1 MKILRI
7 KASGLPLFNEELDIK
22 FYSTQRVSDDDRTS
36 LIEISKKP
44 ALYLN
49 PSTVFIGINASG
61 KTSVLKVLEFS
72 LRMLNS
78 EPINHISVKS
88 ILGNCEKAQFEQ
100 YFLDVNNNI
109 CLLKTIISSNRTIT
123 GEINYSIVYEEFY
136 EKSLDSV
143 SGRKYLCDFD
153 SIEPKEIRN
162 NTEMYLSD
170 DVSIVIGHNKAA
182 ADSTLR

>member
-88 ILGNCEKAQFEQ
+88 ILGNCEKAQF
-100 YFLDVNNNI
+100 
-109 CLLKTIISSNRTIT
+109 
-123 GEINYSIVYEEFY
+123 
-136 EKSLDSV
+136 
-143 SGRKYLCDFD
+143 
-153 SIEPKEIRN
+153 
-162 NTEMYLSD
+162 
-170 DVSIVIGHNKAA
+170 
-182 ADSTLR
+182 